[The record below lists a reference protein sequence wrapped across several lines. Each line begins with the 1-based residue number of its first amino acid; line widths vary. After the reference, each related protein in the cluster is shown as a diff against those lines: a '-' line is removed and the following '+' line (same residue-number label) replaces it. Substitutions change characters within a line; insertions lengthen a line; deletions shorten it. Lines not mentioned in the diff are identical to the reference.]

1 MTRTKWLALSLGHSM
16 SEIVGLLEKQQFF
29 RGKASGLEL
38 IDVQRN
44 RIRGKFIEEIVTNEL
59 VIDPF
64 GEEILNKVRRYSI
77 FEFQITPLAK
87 KQFLIRINNPPRSL
101 KNFIGI
107 LSDAFGF
114 GFAIESPSID
124 IIAMLQYLR
133 KLGSIKRLTI
143 RKVRMANI
151 ALSGS
156 SIAKIE
162 VVSDVD
168 AYQDLQKSMD
178 IKKATLERAT
188 VVFKDEGMTGEIEL
202 VSTGVI
208 SGDIDVLD
216 RLMPAFQAYFS

>member
-16 SEIVGLLEKQQFF
+16 SEIAGLLEKQKFF

-44 RIRGKFIEEIVTNEL
+44 RIRGKFIEEIVTSEL

-64 GEEILNKVRRYSI
+64 GEEILNNVRRYSI
-77 FEFQITPLAK
+77 FEFQITPITK
-87 KQFLIRINNPPRSL
+87 NQFLIRINNPPRSL

-114 GFAIESPSID
+114 GFAIESPNID

-133 KLGSIKRLTI
+133 KLGGIKRLTI

-151 ALSGS
+151 TLSS
-156 SIAKIE
+156 SSTAKIE

-178 IKKATLERAT
+178 IKKASFERAT
-188 VVFKDEGMTGEIEL
+188 IVFKDEGMTGEIEL

-216 RLMPAFQAYFS
+216 QLMPAFQAYFS